1 MCELLA
7 VAWERAEPFRAIMPW
22 AADLERLGV
31 AGFGWGVAWLDDDEG
46 RVRGYRNESSLAE
59 DPDGAATL
67 SDVRSSRFLVHL
79 RRPSRLSTVQLA
91 DTQPFLDERHNCAFC
106 HNGFFA
112 RAEELRGRYAER
124 LHGRA
129 DSEVGFCFLQDLLD
143 EGQRPEDALPRTLE
157 ELAGSGNLGYL
168 GADGTLLM
176 MAGHPA
182 NDVWR
187 FRAGGSATV
196 VATALHSADESL
208 FDLLFTDA
216 AERRK
221 LAAREVAVVGGPAPE
236 TRVRAAS

>member
-7 VAWERAEPFRAIMPW
+7 VAWERAEPFRTILPW
-22 AADLERLGV
+22 AAGLERLGV
-31 AGFGWGVAWLDDDEG
+31 AGFGWGVAWLDDEEG
-46 RVRGYRNESSLAE
+46 RVRGYRNTASLAE
-59 DPDGAATL
+59 DSEGAAAL
-67 SDVRSSRFLVHL
+67 GDVRSSRFLVHL

-106 HNGFFA
+106 HNGLFA
-112 RAEELRGRYAER
+112 RAEDLRGRYTDR

-143 EGQRPEDALPRTLE
+143 EGVRPADALPRTLQD
-157 ELAGSGNLGYL
+157 LAGSGNLGYL

-182 NDVWR
+182 NNVWR
-187 FRAGGSATV
+187 FRADGSATV
-196 VATALHSADESL
+196 AATALHSADESV

-216 AERRK
+216 ADRRR
-221 LAAREVAVVGGPAPE
+221 LPPREVAVVGGPGPE